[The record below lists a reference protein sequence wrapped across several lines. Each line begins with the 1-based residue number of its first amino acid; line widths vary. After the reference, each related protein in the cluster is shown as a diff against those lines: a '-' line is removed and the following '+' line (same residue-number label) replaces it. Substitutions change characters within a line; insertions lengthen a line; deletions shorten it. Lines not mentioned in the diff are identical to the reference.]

1 MCAAEPG
8 RTGWA
13 WGLLV
18 DLLQKKPEA
27 PEKVQAGCCES
38 QGLSASRRWP
48 CAPSGQIKGTLGA
61 GGFGFKASSLHSQ
74 VSRGVSVPSSAAWTR
89 HALRRL
95 LSWPSEIIR
104 QKKPQP
110 SGHLLCRTCPRAL
123 CTSSSPHH
131 PVPVTLSHPGVGDPH
146 LALFGP
152 LPKSL
157 PTRVLRCQWLLALLY
172 PANFPKPLPPPRR
185 SW

>member
-1 MCAAEPG
+1 M
-8 RTGWA
+8 
-13 WGLLV
+13 
-18 DLLQKKPEA
+18 QKKSEA

-104 QKKPQP
+104 QKKASAQWSP
-110 SGHLLCRTCPRAL
+110 SLSDMSPGSVHLFFTPSSRACHSL
-123 CTSSSPHH
+123 PLQSGGPTPCLVWTTAKIFAHVGVAL
-131 PVPVTLSHPGVGDPH
+131 PVASCFTLSSKLSQAP
-146 LALFGP
+146 A
-152 LPKSL
+152 S
-157 PTRVLRCQWLLALLY
+157 TTSVLV
-172 PANFPKPLPPPRR
+172 RR
-185 SW
+185 SLAGGH